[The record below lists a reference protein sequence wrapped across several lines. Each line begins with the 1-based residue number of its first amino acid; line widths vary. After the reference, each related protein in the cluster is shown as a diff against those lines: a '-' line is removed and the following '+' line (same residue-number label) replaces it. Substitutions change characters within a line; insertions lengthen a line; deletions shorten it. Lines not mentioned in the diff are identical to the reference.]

1 MMVNVAVTV
10 ASSSRVRRFVS
21 TLAILLAAL
30 VLLIA
35 AMLTITIAAWPLGLS
50 SLVLVNAGNDLTI
63 DQWIQ
68 MQQAAAASGC
78 GLDWSILAGLEK
90 EETDFGRNPAMLTPH
105 DGGIVGLVQM
115 QPGNWA
121 MFAPP
126 GGNPFDQ
133 HDALSAAAK
142 FLCAH
147 GAASDIRGAL
157 FAYNHLDSYVADV
170 LNWAQVYS
178 ARLGPAL
185 GTDTN
190 SVSVT
195 GSSGLGAEV
204 VRVAETWKGVP
215 YLWGGASRA
224 GIDCSGLVMVV
235 FAQFGVQL
243 PHNAQLQYN
252 AVPHIRDDQLQP
264 GDLVF
269 FAQTYV
275 DPSRWI
281 THVGIYIGN
290 GLQLN
295 APTDGQVVSV
305 QPVFSGFWGA
315 HYAGAGRV
323 PLPSRPAACP
333 TCG

>member
-1 MMVNVAVTV
+1 
-10 ASSSRVRRFVS
+10 
-21 TLAILLAAL
+21 
-30 VLLIA
+30 
-35 AMLTITIAAWPLGLS
+35 
-50 SLVLVNAGNDLTI
+50 
-63 DQWIQ
+63 
-68 MQQAAAASGC
+68 
-78 GLDWSILAGLEK
+78 
-90 EETDFGRNPAMLTPH
+90 
-105 DGGIVGLVQM
+105 
-115 QPGNWA
+115 
-121 MFAPP
+121 
-126 GGNPFDQ
+126 
-133 HDALSAAAK
+133 
-142 FLCAH
+142 
-147 GAASDIRGAL
+147 
-157 FAYNHLDSYVADV
+157 
-170 LNWAQVYS
+170 VYS
-178 ARLGPAL
+178 ARLAPAL

-190 SVSVT
+190 AASAT
-195 GSSGLGAEV
+195 GSSAIVGADV

-235 FAQFGVQL
+235 FAQLGTQL

-275 DPSRWI
+275 DPRQWV
-281 THVGIYIGN
+281 THVGIYVGN

-295 APTDGQVVSV
+295 APTDEQVVSV

-323 PLPSRPAACP
+323 PLSGRPATCP

>member
-1 MMVNVAVTV
+1 M
-10 ASSSRVRRFVS
+10 RPRRR
-21 TLAILLAAL
+21 
-30 VLLIA
+30 
-35 AMLTITIAAWPLGLS
+35 
-50 SLVLVNAGNDLTI
+50 
-63 DQWIQ
+63 Q
-68 MQQAAAASGC
+68 
-78 GLDWSILAGLEK
+78 
-90 EETDFGRNPAMLTPH
+90 
-105 DGGIVGLVQM
+105 
-115 QPGNWA
+115 
-121 MFAPP
+121 
-126 GGNPFDQ
+126 
-133 HDALSAAAK
+133 
-142 FLCAH
+142 
-147 GAASDIRGAL
+147 DIRGAL

-178 ARLGPAL
+178 ARLSPAL

-190 SVSVT
+190 GVSAP

-224 GIDCSGLVMVV
+224 GIDCSGLVMLV

-252 AVPHIRDDQLQP
+252 AAPHIRDDQLQP

-275 DPSRWI
+275 DPSQWI
-281 THVGIYIGN
+281 THVGIYIGD

-295 APTDGQVVSV
+295 APTDGQVVSM

-323 PLPSRPAACP
+323 PLPTRSACP